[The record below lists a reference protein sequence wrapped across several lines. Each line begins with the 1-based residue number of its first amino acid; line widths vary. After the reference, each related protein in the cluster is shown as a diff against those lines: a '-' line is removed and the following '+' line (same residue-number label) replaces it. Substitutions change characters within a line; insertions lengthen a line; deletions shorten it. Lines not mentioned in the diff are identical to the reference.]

1 MKKTNIFSIILN
13 GFGYF
18 LTIEQTNQLFQLI
31 SLIASIIASGVIIAL
46 NVWKWWIVAK
56 KDGKIDEHEV
66 DQLIDIVKGDKEND
80 TTKEQN
86 TGIDRN
92 NKIKS

>member
-1 MKKTNIFSIILN
+1 MKKTNICSIILN

-66 DQLIDIVKGDKEND
+66 DQLINIVQNKKDGENN
-80 TTKEQN
+80 EQD
-86 TGIDRN
+86 GRN
-92 NKIKS
+92 DSKL

>member
-1 MKKTNIFSIILN
+1 MKKTNICSIILN
-13 GFGYF
+13 GLGYF

-31 SLIASIIASGVIIAL
+31 SLIASIIASVVIIAL

-66 DQLIDIVKGDKEND
+66 DQLINIVQNKKDGGNN
-80 TTKEQN
+80 EQN
-86 TGIDRN
+86 ERN
-92 NKIKS
+92 NSKL